1 MTFTDHLQ
9 HGPAPWQPGKLSH
22 TLTKLKIGHLIDADR
37 GPFTFDIVE
46 RDRKVVYECDP
57 ATPGNGCN
65 GKIQTHQVVK
75 IEL

>member
-1 MTFTDHLQ
+1 
-9 HGPAPWQPGKLSH
+9 
-22 TLTKLKIGHLIDADR
+22 LTKLKIGHLIDADR